1 MKSKNLL
8 RPFTERGGRRKAP
21 RRVAWYCLSEILRA
35 GATETGL
42 VDDGDV
48 IPDGIDIVAYRATLT
63 KEAVRLLSL
72 PAATLPWY
80 LKQQALLF
88 LAATAP
94 DLAPLL
100 RTGNNPE
107 TKHYRE
113 LILFL
118 RGEADRLT
126 NADFVT
132 LAILARGPSS
142 EKRRPG
148 ASSEP
153 ALHLDGWNRSRS
165 GTLRSGWSSSTAIR
179 RSLMIPLPGCA
190 MTFVWGEK
198 RKPRTFFRGGCL
210 ASTPTQSYGMTVE
223 HSQLH
228 PRLH

>member
-1 MKSKNLL
+1 MRLL
-8 RPFTERGGRRKAP
+8 RIGLDLWPAADVLNEILELARPFTERGGRRKAP

-80 LKQQALLF
+80 IKQQALLF

-100 RTGNNPE
+100 RTGNRSE

-132 LAILARGPSS
+132 LAILARRSFL

-148 ASSEP
+148 P
-153 ALHLDGWNRSRS
+153 RRNPRY
-165 GTLRSGWSSSTAIR
+165 TSTAGTDRGAGPFVRDGAHR
-179 RSLMIPLPGCA
+179 RQ
-190 MTFVWGEK
+190 FVA
-198 RKPRTFFRGGCL
+198 R
-210 ASTPTQSYGMTVE
+210 
-223 HSQLH
+223 
-228 PRLH
+228 